1 MPKMTRIAL
10 ITVPTPTYNNVRAAS
25 ALPYHLI
32 LGARE
37 NGECEVRVWSYN
49 TNAIDAA
56 GISEVEHALDT
67 KIHLLSTP
75 WWYRWLF
82 RLHLV
87 FLRVFLRYPMLAYC
101 KLSREAVAEVEAF
114 DPDVVWVYGEELA
127 VLMKHFPGRRR
138 VMTMP
143 DCEAMYYHR
152 ALATDFLT
160 TRRLQIAR
168 YAFAYWQYRSMDRR
182 AYHAAKDGSLPV
194 TYHFVGDADAA
205 FFRDINKDADAVF
218 LRHPH
223 YAWRDR
229 PIHFHAPKIRLLF
242 AGRYDIYSQHG
253 SDDLL
258 SAMLRA
264 DDLREHYEVTFL
276 GKGWEKWHERLSG
289 AGWTSAVITFADDY
303 IAELHRHDIQV
314 NAIDLGTGTKG
325 KVLDAITNGLLA
337 FGTYFALENIAVSH
351 GESCIL
357 YDTPAQAVDILRAIP
372 AAPSRYEDMARRG
385 RDAVLAEHSRKKIAA
400 ALFFAK

>member
-1 MPKMTRIAL
+1 MPKTTRIAL

-32 LGARE
+32 MGARE
-37 NGECEVRVWSYN
+37 NGDCEVQIWSYN
-49 TNAIDAA
+49 TNDIDAA
-56 GISEVEHALDT
+56 GISDVEHALDA
-67 KIHLLSTP
+67 KIHLLAKP

-87 FLRVFLRYPMLAYC
+87 FLRVFLRYPMLSYC
-101 KLSREAVAEVEAF
+101 KLRPDTVAEIEAF
-114 DPDVVWVYGEELA
+114 APDVVWMYGEELA
-127 VLMKHFPGRRR
+127 VLMKHFPLRRR

-160 TRRLQIAR
+160 TRRSQIAR

-182 AYHAAKDGSLPV
+182 AYRLADDGTTPV
-194 TYHFVGDADAA
+194 KYHFVGDADAA
-205 FFRDINKDADAVF
+205 FFRGINKDADAVF
-218 LRHPH
+218 LSHPH
-223 YAWRDR
+223 YAWQDR
-229 PIHFHAPKIRLLF
+229 AIHFHAPKIRLLF
-242 AGRYDIYSQHG
+242 AGRYDIYSSHG

-258 SAMLRA
+258 TAMLTA
-264 DDLREHYEVTFL
+264 TDLRDHYELTFL
-276 GKGWEKWHERLSG
+276 GKGWEAWHGRLTEV
-289 AGWTSAVITFADDY
+289 GWTSHVITFADDY

-337 FGTYFALENIAVSH
+337 FGTRYALENIAVAH

-357 YDTPAQAVDILRAIP
+357 YETPSQAVDILRAIP
-372 AAPSRYEDMARRG
+372 AAPERYEDMARRG
-385 RDAVLAEHSRKKIAA
+385 RDAVLAAHSRKKIAA
-400 ALFFAK
+400 ALFFNA